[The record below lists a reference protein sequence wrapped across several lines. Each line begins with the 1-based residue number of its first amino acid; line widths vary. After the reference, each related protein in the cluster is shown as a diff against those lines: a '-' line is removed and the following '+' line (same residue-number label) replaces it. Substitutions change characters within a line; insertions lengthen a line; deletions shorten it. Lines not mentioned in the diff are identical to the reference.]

1 MQQTS
6 YVDIFGVLVLKL
18 PQWIVEKLVT
28 LKLEKKIFNVNQVIS
43 CIENALLIKEMTE
56 QATIQTN
63 LRSNF

>member
-18 PQWIVEKLVT
+18 LQWIVEKLVT
-28 LKLEKKIFNVNQVIS
+28 LKLEKKFFNVNQVIS

-63 LRSNF
+63 F